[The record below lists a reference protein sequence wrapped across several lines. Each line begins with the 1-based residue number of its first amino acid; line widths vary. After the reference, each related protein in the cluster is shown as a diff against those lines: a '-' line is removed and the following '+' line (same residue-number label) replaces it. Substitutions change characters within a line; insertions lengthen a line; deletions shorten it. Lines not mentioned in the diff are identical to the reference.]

1 MLWAIHAEDKPGSMS
16 LRQATRASHLDY
28 VSAFPIRIGGP
39 LLDDSG
45 EMCGSLILV
54 DLPDRAAV
62 DDFVA
67 ADPYNQA
74 GLFERVSVHLWRQTV
89 GAPPTSVDATA

>member
-1 MLWAIHAEDKPGSMS
+1 MLWAIHAEDKPGSLS
-16 LRQATRASHLDY
+16 LRQATRASHLEY
-28 VSAFPIRIGGP
+28 VSAFPIRVGGP
-39 LLDDSG
+39 LLDDAG

-74 GLFERVSVHLWRQTV
+74 GLFERVSVHLWRQIV
-89 GAPPTSVDATA
+89 GAPPTSADATA